1 MGTFNVAFRIEGLQG
16 GEAREFEGLVD
27 TGSTYSVVPG
37 SSLREMGIEPTDGD
51 EFELAD
57 GRVIWQDIAD
67 ARILIDGRS
76 TPTKIVYGPEDIEP
90 ILGAYALEGL
100 RLVVDP
106 YGRQLFHSS
115 RLRLR

>member
-16 GEAREFEGLVD
+16 GETREFEGLVD

-57 GRVIWQDIAD
+57 GRVSSGKTLLT
-67 ARILIDGRS
+67 RGFLS
-76 TPTKIVYGPEDIEP
+76 M
-90 ILGAYALEGL
+90 GAQ
-100 RLVVDP
+100 
-106 YGRQLFHSS
+106 RQQ
-115 RLRLR
+115 R

>member
-1 MGTFNVAFRIEGLQG
+1 MRWESNLLTATNL
-16 GEAREFEGLVD
+16 
-27 TGSTYSVVPG
+27 SW
-37 SSLREMGIEPTDGD
+37 
-51 EFELAD
+51 AD

-67 ARILIDGRS
+67 ARILINGRS